1 MTANEALEKA
11 FVLMELLQ
19 IDRVVQYVTLP
30 W

>member
-1 MTANEALEKA
+1 MSANEALEKA